1 MKQGDSSCLKMRQMC
16 LLADTVQV
24 LADTVQV
31 LADTVQVLAALQ
43 DQHTFT
49 AVLQRTA
56 VLAGHSLAVL

>member
-16 LLADTVQV
+16 L

>member
-1 MKQGDSSCLKMRQMC
+1 MKQGDSSCLEMRQMC
-16 LLADTVQV
+16 L

-56 VLAGHSLAVL
+56 VLAGHILAVL